1 MTMKMQIAFLL
12 AVFTMTI
19 TASAQATP
27 AAHGPRDYPGEVSLG
42 YTYLRSNAPPGG
54 CGCFSMNG
62 GTLQVVAPIPRR
74 FTVVGNASVVTQKN
88 VDGTNTSLTLGSIV
102 GGFRYRRIYGKW
114 EPFGEVMAG
123 RSEATG
129 GFRKI
134 GITPGGGPWAF
145 TGLIGGGLD
154 RRISPR
160 WAVRLF
166 NVDYYPTTFMNHT
179 DDHEN
184 NLKVTAGVVF
194 HF

>member
-1 MTMKMQIAFLL
+1 M
-12 AVFTMTI
+12 
-19 TASAQATP
+19 
-27 AAHGPRDYPGEVSLG
+27 
-42 YTYLRSNAPPGG
+42 
-54 CGCFSMNG
+54 
-62 GTLQVVAPIPRR
+62 
-74 FTVVGNASVVTQKN
+74 QKN

-134 GITPGGGPWAF
+134 GITVGGGPWAF
-145 TGLIGGGLD
+145 TGVIGGGLD
-154 RRISPR
+154 RRINPR

-166 NVDYYPTTFMNHT
+166 DVDYFPTTFINHT
-179 DDHEN
+179 DDHQN
-184 NLKVTAGVVF
+184 NLKVTAGVVL